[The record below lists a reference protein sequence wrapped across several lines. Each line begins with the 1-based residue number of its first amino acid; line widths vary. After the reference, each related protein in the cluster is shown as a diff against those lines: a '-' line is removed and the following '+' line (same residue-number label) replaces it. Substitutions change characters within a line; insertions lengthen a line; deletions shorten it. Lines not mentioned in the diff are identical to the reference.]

1 MQHIKNKFT
10 AGIFYSEMEINQ
22 IIKASITFDDYVLIR
37 REGISKNLVGFLEM
51 PDEFFISLYILM
63 TYEKHRKLNLRKPSK
78 N

>member
-1 MQHIKNKFT
+1 MYAMYTLSHIRLYLSIQGIYNTDGGNT
-10 AGIFYSEMEINQ
+10 ATDRLM
-22 IIKASITFDDYVLIR
+22 
-37 REGISKNLVGFLEM
+37 GISKNLVGFLEM

>member
-1 MQHIKNKFT
+1 MYTLSHIRLYLSIQ
-10 AGIFYSEMEINQ
+10 GIYNTDGGNPATDRLM
-22 IIKASITFDDYVLIR
+22 
-37 REGISKNLVGFLEM
+37 GISKNLVGFLEM